1 MATAARRDP
10 LASFNFIIDIEGI
23 RAGFSEVT
31 GLMTETDIIE
41 YREGNYDI
49 TVHKQPGKAKYPN
62 INFKRGFT
70 ANGKDL
76 WEWRKSVIEGRT
88 KRMSGT
94 ITLLDEGRKAAMVW
108 HFYEAWPNKW
118 GGPAFNAKN
127 NDIAIEEFELAH
139 EGLVLE

>member
-41 YREGNYDI
+41 YREGTEDI
-49 TVHKQPGKAKYPN
+49 TVRKLPGKRKQTN
-62 INFKRGFT
+62 INLKRGFT
-70 ANGKDL
+70 TNGKDL

-94 ITLLDEGRKAAMVW
+94 ITLLDEGRKPAMVW